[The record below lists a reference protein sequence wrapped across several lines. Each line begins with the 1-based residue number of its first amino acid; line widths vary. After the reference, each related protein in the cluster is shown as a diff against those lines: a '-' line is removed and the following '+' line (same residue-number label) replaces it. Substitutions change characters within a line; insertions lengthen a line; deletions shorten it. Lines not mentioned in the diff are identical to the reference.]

1 MSHTL
6 QGTGKLLNNDLGACP
21 ISITSCTGSHW
32 TTIRIP
38 QCSETFKI
46 LAQNLA
52 CHFFLLQFL
61 WDYPWGSLTKIV
73 TEGVRNLNGCQWK
86 PYNSWR
92 GVCHVLQ
99 SHLGQGTLVTTF
111 KLLKWNVH
119 HVRVDQTFKCPV
131 RTTILTKF
139 LKRRHDLD
147 CRHYKT
153 NCLNGM
159 RFSEYRHWISLGAL
173 KKQIG
178 SGWLVF
184 LP

>member
-1 MSHTL
+1 MELRRQRSPSL
-6 QGTGKLLNNDLGACP
+6 ISWILGVLIKLAAPICSRLYISMLNLTELMC
-21 ISITSCTGSHW
+21 
-32 TTIRIP
+32 
-38 QCSETFKI
+38 FKY
-46 LAQNLA
+46 
-52 CHFFLLQFL
+52 FG
-61 WDYPWGSLTKIV
+61 GSLTKIV
-73 TEGVRNLNGCQWK
+73 TEGVRNLSGWQWK

-147 CRHYKT
+147 WRHYKT

>member
-1 MSHTL
+1 MSESQSDRQEDIQCARQTDRVTERQNGSMADSRGAKEPAL
-6 QGTGKLLNNDLGACP
+6 KLEFDNN
-21 ISITSCTGSHW
+21 IWIIHNMTE
-32 TTIRIP
+32 INI
-38 QCSETFKI
+38 
-46 LAQNLA
+46 
-52 CHFFLLQFL
+52 
-61 WDYPWGSLTKIV
+61 WGSLTKIV
-73 TEGVRNLNGCQWK
+73 TEGVRNLSGWQWK

-147 CRHYKT
+147 WHHYKT

>member
-1 MSHTL
+1 MPWGLLGMTL
-6 QGTGKLLNNDLGACP
+6 SFDLWQHDNKTNTYSMTFWFPAGFFKRLNK
-21 ISITSCTGSHW
+21 
-32 TTIRIP
+32 R
-38 QCSETFKI
+38 
-46 LAQNLA
+46 
-52 CHFFLLQFL
+52 
-61 WDYPWGSLTKIV
+61 GSLTKIV
-73 TEGVRNLNGCQWK
+73 TEGVRNLSGWQWK

-119 HVRVDQTFKCPV
+119 HVRVFQTFKCPV

-139 LKRRHDLD
+139 SKRRHDLD

>member
-1 MSHTL
+1 MRCVVPLH
-6 QGTGKLLNNDLGACP
+6 
-21 ISITSCTGSHW
+21 ISRSNIKIQSFAPFFGPLYKCTC
-32 TTIRIP
+32 R
-38 QCSETFKI
+38 
-46 LAQNLA
+46 
-52 CHFFLLQFL
+52 
-61 WDYPWGSLTKIV
+61 GSLTKIV

-86 PYNSWR
+86 PYNIWR

-119 HVRVDQTFKCPV
+119 HVRVDQTFKCPI

-147 CRHYKT
+147 WRHYKT

>member
-1 MSHTL
+1 MNLSLSTGVENDAIDEDNTLSHL
-6 QGTGKLLNNDLGACP
+6 VQIWFSHEP
-21 ISITSCTGSHW
+21 ILIWLPWEIWSQMINPFPKYKS
-32 TTIRIP
+32 
-38 QCSETFKI
+38 
-46 LAQNLA
+46 
-52 CHFFLLQFL
+52 
-61 WDYPWGSLTKIV
+61 WGSLTKIV
-73 TEGVRNLNGCQWK
+73 TEGVRNLSGWLWK
-86 PYNSWR
+86 PNNSLR

-147 CRHYKT
+147 WRHYKT

>member
-1 MSHTL
+1 M
-6 QGTGKLLNNDLGACP
+6 KLIGA
-21 ISITSCTGSHW
+21 
-32 TTIRIP
+32 
-38 QCSETFKI
+38 KI
-46 LAQNLA
+46 LQSKIKKVVCKKEFWYSFQISLNIGYLRAV
-52 CHFFLLQFL
+52 
-61 WDYPWGSLTKIV
+61 LTKIV

-159 RFSEYRHWISLGAL
+159 RFSEYRHWIWLGAL